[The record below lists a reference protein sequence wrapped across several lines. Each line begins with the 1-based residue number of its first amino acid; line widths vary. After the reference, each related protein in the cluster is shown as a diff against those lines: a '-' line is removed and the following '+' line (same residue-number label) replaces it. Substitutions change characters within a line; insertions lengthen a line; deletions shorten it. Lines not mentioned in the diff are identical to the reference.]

1 MATQRLDRIPST
13 DGDTFTGH
21 VVLPPTRSGPGV
33 LLLQEIF
40 GVNDFV
46 LGKAEALADL
56 GYVVCCPDVF
66 WRVERDVALGH
77 DDEALTRGLE
87 LGGRFGSEVD
97 GDVTVSDLTAA
108 LEHLRGLPETTGR
121 LGVLGYCLGGT
132 LAYLVA
138 TAAPVDACV
147 SYYGSGVPGALDRAD
162 RLSCPTLFHFGGRDD
177 YVPAADAEAVAAAF
191 SGRDDV
197 VVRVEPDAGHAFENL
212 LSPHFA
218 NPDAASRSWPVTTDF
233 LARWLQRG

>member
-77 DDEALTRGLE
+77 EDEALTRGLE

-147 SYYGSGVPGALDRAD
+147 SYYGSGVPGALD
-162 RLSCPTLFHFGGRDD
+162 
-177 YVPAADAEAVAAAF
+177 PAADAEAVAAAF